1 LSRDGAFE
9 HVEVDCLTV
18 FILAGDIYKDY
29 MVFEC
34 YAGRTSPTPK
44 TAGILYEA
52 GVKAEQSRIK
62 GDIVRSRVFRTRE
75 SLEDEDIV
83 LVKLGATVD
92 KGMAMREAKTKTD
105 ISRKDEVIQVEEI
118 ARFTG
123 RRGRRC
129 CDNA

>member
-1 LSRDGAFE
+1 M
-9 HVEVDCLTV
+9 EVDCLTV

-29 MVFEC
+29 IAFEC
-34 YAGRTSPTPK
+34 YAERTSPAPN
-44 TAGILYEA
+44 TAGILWA
-52 GVKAEQSRIK
+52 GVKAKQSRIK

-118 ARFTG
+118 APLHRST
-123 RRGRRC
+123 RTTLLR
-129 CDNA
+129 